1 MSKFKY
7 SDEERQFNNILVY
20 QTRELSLIKRHDKT
34 GVEAR
39 ISESEEL
46 LKELIVIQKLML
58 MAYLLT
64 IIDYYLLDMTHFLV

>member
-46 LKELIVIQKLML
+46 L
-58 MAYLLT
+58 
-64 IIDYYLLDMTHFLV
+64 

>member
-46 LKELIVIQKLML
+46 LKELGYNLNYLPKIDTEAEKRTIVFPKWE
-58 MAYLLT
+58 
-64 IIDYYLLDMTHFLV
+64 D